1 MLKTLCDGTLVYC
14 QNNDIFNII
23 NQAYDN
29 QQKLNTSSKF
39 KAGTIVKVTA
49 SMNQLIKYY
58 MSTGETDLQAK
69 NHAIL
74 ILAAKTGEILGAT
87 KCTEGMFYT
96 LEMETEPMAFL
107 PESFLSY

>member
-1 MLKTLCDGTLVYC
+1 MLRTLCDGTLAYC
-14 QNNDIFNII
+14 QNDDVFNII
-23 NQAYDN
+23 NQAYAN
-29 QQKLNTSSKF
+29 QQKLNASSKF
-39 KAGTIVKVTA
+39 RAGTTVKVTA

-58 MSTGETDLQAK
+58 ILTGETDLQAK

-74 ILAAKTGEILGAT
+74 ILAAKTGEVLGAT
-87 KCTEGMFYT
+87 KCIEGMFYT

>member
-1 MLKTLCDGTLVYC
+1 MFKTMCDGTLAFCENSDVL
-14 QNNDIFNII
+14 DIFNNAI
-23 NQAYDN
+23 YE
-29 QQKLNTSSKF
+29 QQKLNASAKF
-39 KAGTIVKVTA
+39 RPNTTVKVIA
-49 SMNQLIKYY
+49 SRNQLINYF

-74 ILAAKTGEILGAT
+74 ILAAKTGEVLGAT